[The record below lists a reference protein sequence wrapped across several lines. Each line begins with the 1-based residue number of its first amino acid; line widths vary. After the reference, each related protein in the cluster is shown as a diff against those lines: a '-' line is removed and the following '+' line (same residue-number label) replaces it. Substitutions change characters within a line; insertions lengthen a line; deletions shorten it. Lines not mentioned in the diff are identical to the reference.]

1 MLRNAAKANTTQRDH
16 ASRSLGLVKYICF
29 PEFPYLQGILKQQK
43 LHSGRDLLLLIVSGR
58 TKSVNWII
66 AYPEAFIEILV
77 EFNAEARAII
87 LFNLRRK

>member
-29 PEFPYLQGILKQQK
+29 LEFPYLQGILKQQK
-43 LHSGRDLLLLIVSGR
+43 LHSGRDLLLLFLGVR
-58 TKSVNWII
+58 NPLNWII
-66 AYPEAFIEILV
+66 AYPEVFIEILV
-77 EFNAEARAII
+77 ELNAEARAII

>member
-29 PEFPYLQGILKQQK
+29 PEFPYLQRMLKQQK
-43 LHSGRDLLLLIVSGR
+43 LHSRRDLLLLFLGVR
-58 TKSVNWII
+58 NPLNWII
-66 AYPEAFIEILV
+66 AYPEVFIETLV
-77 EFNAEARAII
+77 ELNAEARAII